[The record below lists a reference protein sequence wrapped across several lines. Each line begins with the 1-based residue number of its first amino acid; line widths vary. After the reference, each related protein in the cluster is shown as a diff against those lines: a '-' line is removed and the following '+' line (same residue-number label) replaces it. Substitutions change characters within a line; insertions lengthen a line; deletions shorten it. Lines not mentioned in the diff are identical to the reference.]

1 MGANGGT
8 LPPDRKGKA
17 LSVGAHPADLAP
29 RNPYHQGEG
38 GHISIDDSARAD
50 ECVFTNGHPADNRA
64 VGPQGGPLFHQ
75 GVPVLFLAADRG
87 ARIVD
92 IGENH
97 AGPAKDIV
105 FQRHIVIYGDIVLNL
120 HIVADHH
127 AVADKHIL
135 AQGALFPD
143 HGASADVHPMPD
155 TGSRTDAR
163 TRINDGRGM
172 DTHASHNWPTF
183 AELTGCANSGT
194 IWLSPVCFRQSDA

>member
-135 AQGALFPD
+135 AQGALFPIT
-143 HGASADVHPMPD
+143 APPQTCTQCQIRVPAPMRAPESTMAEGWILTPD
-155 TGSRTDAR
+155 TICRLLQ
-163 TRINDGRGM
+163 N
-172 DTHASHNWPTF
+172 
-183 AELTGCANSGT
+183 
-194 IWLSPVCFRQSDA
+194 